1 MKELKDRVHF
11 IHGTGFDD
19 CSICDETINEE
30 SPGKRIS
37 YNKNDER
44 FIIHVCRN
52 CFLDP
57 DFQETISH
65 LPSIEVQK
73 FNN

>member
-1 MKELKDRVHF
+1 MELKDLVHF

-19 CSICDETINEE
+19 CSICDTAINEE
-30 SPGKRIS
+30 NPGKMIKYSKDGHR
-37 YNKNDER
+37 YT
-44 FIIHVCRN
+44 IHVCRN

-65 LPSIEVQK
+65 LPSIEVTK
-73 FNN
+73 FNQ